1 MFGAIDRLSSCAPKT
16 VNWSKTQFVQK
27 KNALALDKIRPVN
40 DFDTNTLG
48 AQAKMIANS
57 KGSAYFYAII
67 TCLIVK

>member
-16 VNWSKTQFVQK
+16 VNWSTPQFVQK

-48 AQAKMIANS
+48 A
-57 KGSAYFYAII
+57 
-67 TCLIVK
+67 